1 MPQTAVSTEDLLLI
15 GAKHGSIAPDPSK
28 PRSLSFPSASDSRRF
43 EADLARLKTGESIK
57 TVLAESD
64 SPDSK
69 QRSWTDAAISTGLRV
84 VPAVLGGMAG
94 GVFGSVVPVA
104 GTTVGAAAGSAAG
117 GALGAYLDELYQGQD
132 ANATDI
138 ITSGV
143 LNAIPTG
150 KYVAGAGKAALRA
163 ISPQAERYV
172 AGKLASAAVPIGANV
187 FERMKAANAL
197 GLAAKGA
204 AVGAPTAVI
213 ENTVS
218 RAVQGQ
224 DTSLQDV
231 GQDLTLGALM
241 GGVTRVAPKVVQLP
255 FRKAAPRAG
264 EGIPVRVRQP
274 EYGDDPRRLLDNTAD
289 RAAGR
294 PETSSP
300 ASVAA
305 SRGYTGTINDQLDQA
320 SAGIVEASNRIE
332 AALSKSD
339 VSTIPLS
346 DTDNLTQQ
354 LDSLSAYFG
363 GSSKADARSAAANR
377 LANAVRGKVRVDP
390 KVVYDIKKFID
401 GARSDASFSKDPG
414 QLSSQSALVDLSNS
428 VRSDLK
434 DALPS
439 IAALLDYQHGNY
451 GLLSNLAESGAKRP
465 FNLSTADWLAA
476 LATSASFQVGPKTAT
491 GVAVASLARKSVAE
505 SPRARAFLGNMLNY
519 VAGNRL
525 DEIPHVGDLP
535 TTTIRGELGP
545 GATRIE
551 QYATGDTS
559 FVRAGEGPVIQR
571 VEPRLPPRGSTS
583 YTTGRGRV
591 PSRRPLRV
599 KQNAG
604 DPNSI
609 AQSPPRTGGADQPGG
624 FGGIIS
630 EGELM
635 GENQVPF
642 VGTAPVGGVP
652 SRGEPRVRMP
662 SPDVPVLQ
670 GEVVVPRPGT
680 GDYVDATVVTP
691 VAKQLRESKAIRMG
705 PIPDR
710 SGIVNPRVLKSAATA
725 KATAAAKVTAV
736 KADKAKKLAAAKAKT
751 KKKGA

>member
-1 MPQTAVSTEDLLLI
+1 MAQASASSPVLREIPI
-15 GAKHGSIAPDPSK
+15 GLDVDQVV
-28 PRSLSFPSASDSRRF
+28 SDSRF
-43 EADLARLKTGESIK
+43 DPSM
-57 TVLAESD
+57 LAEYTPRAQQVLTD
-64 SPDSK
+64 AIARRDAPK
-69 QRSWTDAAISTGLRV
+69 ERSWTDAAISTGLRV
-84 VPAVLGGMAG
+84 VPAVAG
-94 GVFGSVVPVA
+94 GVIGTLAGPFGTVA
-104 GTTVGAAAGSAAG
+104 GGAAGSALGEYLAEKYENPDQDASLPQVVLA
-117 GALGAYLDELYQGQD
+117 GALGALP
-132 ANATDI
+132 
-138 ITSGV
+138 V
-143 LNAIPTG
+143 G

-163 ISPQAERYV
+163 VSPQAERYV

-241 GGVTRVAPKVVQLP
+241 GGATRVAPKVVQLP

-305 SRGYTGTINDQLDQA
+305 SRGYTGTINDQLDQV
-320 SAGIVEASNRIE
+320 SAGIVEASKRID
-332 AALSKSD
+332 AGLSKSD

-465 FNLSTADWLAA
+465 SGLSTADYLAG
-476 LATSASFQVGPKTAT
+476 LATLSSAQASPTAAAT
-491 GVAVASLARKSVAE
+491 IAVAGLARKKVAE

-519 VAGNRL
+519 VAGNRF
-525 DEIPHVGDLP
+525 DEIPQVGDLP
-535 TTTIRGELGP
+535 TTTIRGELNP
-545 GATRIE
+545 GAKRID

-571 VEPRLPPRGSTS
+571 VEPRLGTGASPRPEAQAPPRSGSAAET
-583 YTTGRGRV
+583 
-591 PSRRPLRV
+591 
-599 KQNAG
+599 
-604 DPNSI
+604 
-609 AQSPPRTGGADQPGG
+609 GG
-624 FGGIIS
+624 FGGILS
-630 EGELM
+630 EGELI

-710 SGIVNPRVLKSAATA
+710 SGIVNPRVPKSAATA
-725 KATAAAKVTAV
+725 KATAAAKVAAA
-736 KADKAKKLAAAKAKT
+736 KADKAKKLAAVKAKT
-751 KKKGA
+751 NKKGA